1 MSDRQEGLPTT
12 SLILLAGAL
21 LLFGIGGGLVG
32 YMVGERHGEERA
44 GAIVRVLGDQW
55 EVHRGAA
62 KSRFEGAIGDVAAR
76 LEKAAA
82 DLKAEVSMYHGCG
95 AICNVIAYQFG
106 EELLHARDAVRKT
119 EPPALARW
127 DDTLREGGIPLD
139 AAGASDL
146 SDPAAAVQLKGR
158 FPASALIAGIA
169 LLSITVALCF
179 GLACYT
185 VLKLRI
191 ASARSA

>member
-1 MSDRQEGLPTT
+1 MTNRQEGLPAT
-12 SLILLAGAL
+12 SLILLAAAL
-21 LLFGIGGGLVG
+21 FLFGIGGGLVG
-32 YMVGERHGEERA
+32 YMVGERHGEARA
-44 GAIVRVLGDQW
+44 DAIVRVLGDQW

-62 KSRFEGAIGDVAAR
+62 KSRFETAIGDVAAR

-119 EPPALARW
+119 EVPALADW
-127 DDTLREGGIPLD
+127 DDTLRQGGIPVD
-139 AAGASDL
+139 AASAPDQGDA
-146 SDPAAAVQLKGR
+146 AAAVRLEGR
-158 FPASALIAGIA
+158 FPASMLIVAIT
-169 LLSITVALCF
+169 LLSTTVALCF
-179 GLACYT
+179 GVACYT

-191 ASARSA
+191 AGAGSA

>member
-1 MSDRQEGLPTT
+1 MPAT

-32 YMVGERHGEERA
+32 YMVGERHGEARA
-44 GAIVRVLGDQW
+44 DAIVRVLGDQW
-55 EVHRGAA
+55 EAHRGAA
-62 KSRFEGAIGDVAAR
+62 KSRFESAIGDVAAR

-119 EPPALARW
+119 ELPALADW
-127 DDTLREGGIPLD
+127 GDTLRQGGIPVD
-139 AAGASDL
+139 AASAPDQSGA
-146 SDPAAAVQLKGR
+146 AAAVQLVGR
-158 FPASALIAGIA
+158 FPASALIAAIT
-169 LLSITVALCF
+169 LLSTTVALCF
-179 GLACYT
+179 GFACYT

-191 ASARSA
+191 TNAGSA